1 MKKNGVESVE
11 DLMEKVFEAIRKET
25 FAKSE
30 KKASYKPK
38 FLNQDKTEVQG
49 KDKAYKRNVR
59 LTHEQRKERVQ
70 KKIASAQDNIK
81 MLEQNN

>member
-1 MKKNGVESVE
+1 MKTNGVESVE

-25 FAKSE
+25 FAKKD

-49 KDKAYKRNVR
+49 KKIYKRNVR
-59 LTHEQRKERVQ
+59 LTLEQRKERVQ
-70 KKIASAQDNIK
+70 KKIASAHDNIK